1 MAKPALLHWLFA
13 TLVSAA
19 SSSLSSLGP
28 RDAPSDDLLA
38 ACPGYQAS
46 NVKTTATGLTADLTL
61 AGPACNVYGDDL
73 DGLTLE
79 VTYETA
85 TRVHVKIQDAANS
98 VYQVPE
104 SVFPRPS
111 ASSGGNATSALK
123 FGFVESPFS
132 FNISRADTGEVLF
145 DTSAASLVFESQY
158 LRLRTRLPDNPNLY
172 GLGEHSD
179 PFRLNTTDY
188 IRTLWSQ
195 DSYGIPNGANLYG
208 NHPVYFEHRG
218 AAGTH
223 GVFLLNSNGMDVFIN
238 RTESAGQYLEYN
250 TLGGVFDFYFVA
262 GPSPLDASRQYAE
275 VAGLPAMMPYW
286 GLGYH
291 QCRYGY
297 QDVYDVAEVVYNYS
311 QAAIP
316 LETMW
321 TDIDYMELRRVF
333 SLDPERFPLDLMQQL
348 VEQLHKNDQHYIV
361 MVDPATAYYDYPAF
375 NRGVEDNIFL
385 LRENGSVWQGVVWP
399 GVTAFPDWFAQNISA
414 YWNNEFALFFD
425 PETGVD
431 IDALWIDMNEPSNFA
446 CNFPCDN
453 PYEQAETS
461 GNPPQPPAVRTW
473 PRPLPGW
480 PCDFQPPGSDC
491 NATAQVGSRSTH
503 ESSLEARGSLRGQ
516 PRGPTY
522 EQLGLRAR
530 QEPGQQLGLP
540 GRDLLYPKYAI
551 HNKAAYLPEWNA
563 AEGGISN
570 HTVNTDLIHQNGL
583 TMYDTHNLYGSMM
596 SVASHEAMLTRRPEL
611 RPLIIT
617 RSTFAGAGTK
627 VGHWLGDNLSLW
639 DHYRYSIRTMLAFA
653 SIYQVPMVGSDVC
666 GFGDNT
672 TESLCARWA
681 LLGAFQPFF
690 RNHNGYI
697 PNIPQEFY
705 RWDSVAEAARKVL
718 DIRYRL
724 LDYIYTALYQQ
735 TVDGTPLL
743 NPVFYF
749 YPEDEETFGL
759 ELEYFYGDALL
770 VAPVTEEG
778 STSVDVY
785 LPDDVF
791 YDWYTGARVN
801 TTGGYTTIADQNLTD
816 IPLFLRGGVIVPLR
830 AESAMTTT
838 ELREKDF
845 ELLIPLGADG
855 TASGQLYLDDGVS
868 LDQGG
873 ATTFVQFSYADG
885 KLAATGSFGYGTAV
899 NISKVTILGSE
910 SGSGNATAA
919 AKDAVSG
926 SLSFSLDKPLTEAF
940 EVELSNA

>member
-1 MAKPALLHWLFA
+1 
-13 TLVSAA
+13 
-19 SSSLSSLGP
+19 
-28 RDAPSDDLLA
+28 
-38 ACPGYQAS
+38 
-46 NVKTTATGLTADLTL
+46 
-61 AGPACNVYGDDL
+61 
-73 DGLTLE
+73 
-79 VTYETA
+79 
-85 TRVHVKIQDAANS
+85 
-98 VYQVPE
+98 
-104 SVFPRPS
+104 
-111 ASSGGNATSALK
+111 
-123 FGFVESPFS
+123 
-132 FNISRADTGEVLF
+132 
-145 DTSAASLVFESQY
+145 
-158 LRLRTRLPDNPNLY
+158 
-172 GLGEHSD
+172 
-179 PFRLNTTDY
+179 
-188 IRTLWSQ
+188 
-195 DSYGIPNGANLYG
+195 
-208 NHPVYFEHRG
+208 
-218 AAGTH
+218 
-223 GVFLLNSNGMDVFIN
+223 
-238 RTESAGQYLEYN
+238 
-250 TLGGVFDFYFVA
+250 
-262 GPSPLDASRQYAE
+262 
-275 VAGLPAMMPYW
+275 
-286 GLGYH
+286 
-291 QCRYGY
+291 
-297 QDVYDVAEVVYNYS
+297 
-311 QAAIP
+311 
-316 LETMW
+316 
-321 TDIDYMELRRVF
+321 
-333 SLDPERFPLDLMQQL
+333 
-348 VEQLHKNDQHYIV
+348 
-361 MVDPATAYYDYPAF
+361 
-375 NRGVEDNIFL
+375 
-385 LRENGSVWQGVVWP
+385 
-399 GVTAFPDWFAQNISA
+399 
-414 YWNNEFALFFD
+414 
-425 PETGVD
+425 
-431 IDALWIDMNEPSNFA
+431 MNEPSNFA

-461 GNPPQPPAVRTW
+461 GNPPAPPLVRTW

-491 NATAQVGSRSTH
+491 NATAELSTRAAH
-503 ESSLEARGSLRGQ
+503 QSSLEARGSIRGQ
-516 PRGPTY
+516 PRGPTL
-522 EQLGLRAR
+522 EQLSLRAR

-563 AEGGISN
+563 AEGGLSN

-596 SVASHEAMLTRRPEL
+596 SVASREAMLSRRPEL

-617 RSTFAGAGTK
+617 RSTFAGAGAK

-639 DHYRYSIRTMLAFA
+639 AHYRYSIRTMLAFA

-672 TESLCARWA
+672 TESLCARWT
-681 LLGAFQPFF
+681 LLGAFQPFY
-690 RNHNGYI
+690 RNHNGYV

-743 NPVFYF
+743 NPVFYL

-801 TTGGYTTIADQNLTD
+801 TTGGYVTLTDQNLTD

-845 ELLIPLGADG
+845 ELLIPLAADG

-873 ATTFVQFSYADG
+873 ATTLVQFEYADG

-899 NISKVTILGSE
+899 NISKVTILGSD
-910 SGSGNATAA
+910 SGSGNSTTVM
-919 AKDAVSG
+919 KDAASG
-926 SLSFSLDKPLTEAF
+926 ALSFSLDRPLTEEF
-940 EVELSNA
+940 EVDLSA

>member
-1 MAKPALLHWLFA
+1 
-13 TLVSAA
+13 
-19 SSSLSSLGP
+19 
-28 RDAPSDDLLA
+28 
-38 ACPGYQAS
+38 
-46 NVKTTATGLTADLTL
+46 
-61 AGPACNVYGDDL
+61 
-73 DGLTLE
+73 
-79 VTYETA
+79 
-85 TRVHVKIQDAANS
+85 
-98 VYQVPE
+98 
-104 SVFPRPS
+104 
-111 ASSGGNATSALK
+111 
-123 FGFVESPFS
+123 
-132 FNISRADTGEVLF
+132 
-145 DTSAASLVFESQY
+145 
-158 LRLRTRLPDNPNLY
+158 
-172 GLGEHSD
+172 
-179 PFRLNTTDY
+179 
-188 IRTLWSQ
+188 
-195 DSYGIPNGANLYG
+195 
-208 NHPVYFEHRG
+208 
-218 AAGTH
+218 
-223 GVFLLNSNGMDVFIN
+223 
-238 RTESAGQYLEYN
+238 
-250 TLGGVFDFYFVA
+250 
-262 GPSPLDASRQYAE
+262 
-275 VAGLPAMMPYW
+275 
-286 GLGYH
+286 
-291 QCRYGY
+291 
-297 QDVYDVAEVVYNYS
+297 
-311 QAAIP
+311 
-316 LETMW
+316 
-321 TDIDYMELRRVF
+321 
-333 SLDPERFPLDLMQQL
+333 
-348 VEQLHKNDQHYIV
+348 
-361 MVDPATAYYDYPAF
+361 
-375 NRGVEDNIFL
+375 
-385 LRENGSVWQGVVWP
+385 
-399 GVTAFPDWFAQNISA
+399 
-414 YWNNEFALFFD
+414 
-425 PETGVD
+425 
-431 IDALWIDMNEPSNFA
+431 MNEPSNFA

-453 PYEQAETS
+453 PFEQAAIS

-491 NATAQVGSRSTH
+491 NATAQLQSRAVH
-503 ESSLEARGSLRGQ
+503 DESSLEARGSLRGQ
-516 PRGPTY
+516 PRGPTP
-522 EQLGLRAR
+522 EQLRLRAR
-530 QEPGQQLGLP
+530 QEPGQQQGLP

-596 SVASHEAMLTRRPEL
+596 SVASREAMLARRPEL

-617 RSTFAGAGTK
+617 RSTFAGAGAK
-627 VGHWLGDNLSLW
+627 VGHWLGDNLSTW
-639 DHYRYSIRTMLAFA
+639 NHYRWSIRTMLAFA

-672 TESLCARWA
+672 TESLCARWT

-690 RNHNGYI
+690 RNHNGYLPTI
-697 PNIPQEFY
+697 SQEFY
-705 RWDSVAEAARKVL
+705 RWDSVAEAARKVM

-791 YDWYTGARVN
+791 YDWYTGAPVN
-801 TTGGYTTIADQNLTD
+801 TTGGYTTMADQNLTD

-873 ATTFVQFSYADG
+873 ATTLVQFTYADG

-899 NISKVTILGSE
+899 VVSKVTILGSE

-919 AKDAVSG
+919 AKDAASG
-926 SLSFSLDKPLTEAF
+926 ALSFSLDKPLIEGF
-940 EVELSNA
+940 EVELSTA

>member
-1 MAKPALLHWLFA
+1 M
-13 TLVSAA
+13 
-19 SSSLSSLGP
+19 
-28 RDAPSDDLLA
+28 
-38 ACPGYQAS
+38 
-46 NVKTTATGLTADLTL
+46 
-61 AGPACNVYGDDL
+61 
-73 DGLTLE
+73 
-79 VTYETA
+79 
-85 TRVHVKIQDAANS
+85 I
-98 VYQVPE
+98 
-104 SVFPRPS
+104 
-111 ASSGGNATSALK
+111 
-123 FGFVESPFS
+123 
-132 FNISRADTGEVLF
+132 
-145 DTSAASLVFESQY
+145 
-158 LRLRTRLPDNPNLY
+158 
-172 GLGEHSD
+172 
-179 PFRLNTTDY
+179 
-188 IRTLWSQ
+188 
-195 DSYGIPNGANLYG
+195 
-208 NHPVYFEHRG
+208 
-218 AAGTH
+218 
-223 GVFLLNSNGMDVFIN
+223 
-238 RTESAGQYLEYN
+238 
-250 TLGGVFDFYFVA
+250 
-262 GPSPLDASRQYAE
+262 
-275 VAGLPAMMPYW
+275 
-286 GLGYH
+286 
-291 QCRYGY
+291 
-297 QDVYDVAEVVYNYS
+297 
-311 QAAIP
+311 AI
-316 LETMW
+316 
-321 TDIDYMELRRVF
+321 
-333 SLDPERFPLDLMQQL
+333 
-348 VEQLHKNDQHYIV
+348 
-361 MVDPATAYYDYPAF
+361 VDPATAYYDYPAF

-453 PYEQAETS
+453 PYEQAATS

-491 NATAQVGSRSTH
+491 NATAQLGSRSAH
-503 ESSLEARGSLRGQ
+503 ESSIEARGSLRGQ
-516 PRGPTY
+516 PRGPTV
-522 EQLGLRAR
+522 EQLSLRAR

-563 AEGGISN
+563 AEGGLSN

-596 SVASHEAMLTRRPEL
+596 SVASHEAMLARRPEL

-639 DHYRYSIRTMLAFA
+639 DHYRLSIRTMLAFA

-705 RWDSVAEAARKVL
+705 RWDSVAEAARKVI

-735 TVDGTPLL
+735 TIDGTPLL

-785 LPDDVF
+785 LPNDVF

-873 ATTFVQFSYADG
+873 ATTFVQFSYAGG
-885 KLAATGSFGYGTAV
+885 KLAATGSFGYSTAV

-919 AKDAVSG
+919 VKDAVSG
-926 SLSFSLDKPLTEAF
+926 SLSFSLGKPLTEGF